1 MDTGWLKNPN
11 THNAMSRSYHVT
23 NKQLV
28 RERIEN
34 AVAGCDGDD
43 ATELEEK
50 DIKKDI
56 AKVNTAWSRQ
66 AERDGLRPGLKMR
79 LKDRK
84 IEVI

>member
-1 MDTGWLKNPN
+1 
-11 THNAMSRSYHVT
+11 MSRSFHVT
-23 NKQLV
+23 NKQLH

-34 AVAGCDGDD
+34 ALDGCDGDD

-56 AKVNTAWSRQ
+56 AKTNSAWTKQ
-66 AERDGLRPGLKMR
+66 AERDGLRPGWRMR
-79 LKDRK
+79 LKDKK